1 VARDHGRVHGYL
13 ANVAAVKLVL
23 SIALLLVA
31 AAIVNLGGWPAD
43 ARAAVYIVG
52 LGVAIE
58 NLGRTWHSVFQAL
71 ERMEFISI
79 SLILQRVVTAAAGI
93 AALAAGGVGIAY
105 AVGGGDSEEQVTGPD
120 AEKAKA
126 AALEAVGGGTVT
138 EAEYQEAGG
147 AGVYE
152 VEVQRPDGSEVE
164 VHIGSD
170 FNAVG
175 TATDDDTGSED
186 EGSGEDEGAGDDD

>member
-1 VARDHGRVHGYL
+1 MTVNRKAL
-13 ANVAAVKLVL
+13 AIGAV
-23 SIALLLVA
+23 
-31 AAIVNLGGWPAD
+31 
-43 ARAAVYIVG
+43 
-52 LGVAIE
+52 
-58 NLGRTWHSVFQAL
+58 
-71 ERMEFISI
+71 
-79 SLILQRVVTAAAGI
+79 I

-120 AEKAKA
+120 AEKAEA

-138 EAEYQEAGG
+138 EAEYQESGS

-152 VEVQRPDGSEVE
+152 VEVQRPDGSQVE

-170 FNAVG
+170 FNPVG
-175 TATDDDTGSED
+175 TAADDDTGSEA